1 VLLIITQRFYLHKEL
16 KRDACTQWIFWVGP
30 LIGAFVAAVYHKLVL
45 RGEAAKALGSFR
57 GTNASTV

>member
-1 VLLIITQRFYLHKEL
+1 LHKEL